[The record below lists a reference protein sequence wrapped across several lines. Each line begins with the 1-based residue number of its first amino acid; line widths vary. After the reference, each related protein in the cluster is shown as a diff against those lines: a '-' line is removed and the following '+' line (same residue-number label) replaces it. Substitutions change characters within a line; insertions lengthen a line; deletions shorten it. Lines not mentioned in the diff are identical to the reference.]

1 MKVVTVNLRDIE
13 NRTHGS
19 IGAGTSATVTMRYTG
34 PVVLRSF
41 GHIIPVTPKSKA
53 VPSDGIVEFEVYTS
67 DDPAV
72 EPNYR
77 GFAHRITVDV
87 TDSRT
92 GKQIGRWTSTVKV
105 MEAHKEPV
113 RAGLLPPAEGLPAK
127 WVTVDDMLADV
138 GASRAAAQSAQ
149 TAAQQAATD
158 AQNALLTPGSL
169 PENSQVVEGPE
180 LPTEL
185 AVIRAFI
192 RERRPVLVAVDRA
205 ADALRAAGHTPHVV
219 VIDSA
224 RDELPAAATLRSAQE
239 VVVRVDRGDRRPVER
254 LERLGL
260 HCSPPVR
267 NRDARSISSP
277 SSTGGLRS
285 GNSIRGSAMESR
297 RAAL

>member
-127 WVTVDDMLADV
+127 WLTVGEVLDDVAAVHATVDNLRATATALPPGASPTVTVTGSV
-138 GASRAAAQSAQ
+138 PNKVINIGVPRGANGA
-149 TAAQQAATD
+149 
-158 AQNALLTPGSL
+158 PG
-169 PENSQVVEGPE
+169 PPGPQGE
-180 LPTEL
+180 KGP
-185 AVIRAFI
+185 
-192 RERRPVLVAVDRA
+192 PG
-205 ADALRAAGHTPHVV
+205 AAG
-219 VIDSA
+219 SA
-224 RDELPAAATLRSAQE
+224 
-239 VVVRVDRGDRRPVER
+239 VVRDTPTGR
-254 LERLGL
+254 LYFEG
-260 HCSPPVR
+260 
-267 NRDARSISSP
+267 
-277 SSTGGLRS
+277 
-285 GNSIRGSAMESR
+285 
-297 RAAL
+297 